1 MFGPD
6 SAALALKTLFAP
18 ASAAGLDATFE
29 LRLGDQWFSAR
40 VSDGRFE
47 ITRGEPDRADAT
59 IKTDPSTLAGV
70 LWHGRSIRQAVRTGE
85 LEIARRSSPSR
96 RVPPAVP
103 AAGGVQGRN
112 RRGPGSSEITNR
124 NGVLR

>member
-1 MFGPD
+1 MFQLGPD
-6 SAALALKTLFAP
+6 SAALALKDP
-18 ASAAGLDATFE
+18 VRAGIGRRPQPATFE
-29 LRLGDQWFSAR
+29 LRLGDQWFSAQ

-85 LEIARRSSPSR
+85 LELQGNRVLADAFLRLFPLPEASKEETAAARGHQR
-96 RVPPAVP
+96 
-103 AAGGVQGRN
+103 
-112 RRGPGSSEITNR
+112 
-124 NGVLR
+124 